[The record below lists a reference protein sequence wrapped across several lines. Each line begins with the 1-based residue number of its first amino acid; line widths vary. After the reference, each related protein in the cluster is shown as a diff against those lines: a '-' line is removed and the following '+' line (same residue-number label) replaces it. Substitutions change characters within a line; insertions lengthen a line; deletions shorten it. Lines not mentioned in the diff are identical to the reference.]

1 MKHLFRFLFLCL
13 SIQLHAQQWGV
24 PPAGWG
30 DFAIGLTDDAT
41 RLGIITTAK
50 ATTGLHYRVRYIN
63 EGVNIATNWYSH
75 LPAGGLATNFINQS
89 NAIGMRAAFNIY
101 MLQEDGGADVAIANM
116 ANLTFMQQYFWNIRD
131 VAQKANGNKVVFVI
145 EPDTWGY
152 LIKKCFGNGPTSAG
166 GNAAIR
172 PNLVF
177 CNVNNLGYAPLAGL
191 PNTMAGMAQG
201 IIRMIR
207 TYAPDAYI
215 GFHTNH
221 WACWSN
227 GATGAPCLGAGVPP
241 GIFFQCQAG
250 LPFWGMADIDYN
262 ANFQIAWYQELLGG
276 ASACDQ
282 GDFLVVEKYGY
293 DEGGRWI
300 AFGAGASV
308 LYYGNTEYQK
318 WRYWSKKLAQ
328 GLNMPL
334 LGWQTPIGNST
345 LPNTVQKYK
354 DTFMENFFANKASYI
369 CDGFIGLFMG
379 PGVGLSTFYTNGA
392 GATGD
397 DGWFFSNLRT
407 QLDPGRPYNL
417 NLASACGAT
426 IAPVP
431 AGCTLPVNFLTVKG
445 IQIDEYS
452 NLVRWEVAQE
462 KNVSHYIIER
472 SVDGIHF
479 SDIGTVSYHEGNESS
494 YNSYEFEDISID
506 GSLTYYYR
514 IREIDIDGSSM
525 YSQTILIRA
534 IQKILVGLN
543 PNPFS
548 NELILSL
555 FSAEPITVKLHVYDM
570 NGLVIFFQ
578 AFQLEGGN
586 RLEYDLEKHLKTP
599 GPYYVKVIDDNTGK
613 EIESKILIKQ

>member
-1 MKHLFRFLFLCL
+1 MRQLFIVISICL

-75 LPAGGLATNFINQS
+75 LPSGGLATNFITQS

-101 MLQEDGGADVAIANM
+101 MLQEDAGADVAIANM
-116 ANLTFMQQYFWNIRD
+116 ASLTFMQQYFWNIRD

-152 LIKKCFGNGPTSAG
+152 LIKKCFGVGPTNAG
-166 GNAAIR
+166 GNATIR

-201 IIRMIR
+201 IIKMIR

-227 GATGAPCLGAGVPP
+227 GATGASCLGAGVPP

-250 LPFWGMADIDYN
+250 LPFWNNSDIDYN

-276 ASACDQ
+276 SSACDR
-282 GDFLVVEKYGY
+282 GDFLVVEKYGF

-345 LPNTVQKYK
+345 LPNTMQKYK

-379 PGVGLSTFYTNGA
+379 PGVGASTFYTNGA

-417 NLASACGAT
+417 SLASACGAT

-431 AGCTLPVNFLTVKG
+431 GGCTLPVDFIRLVG
-445 IQIDEYS
+445 LPVDEYS
-452 NLVRWEVAQE
+452 NQLRWEVAHE
-462 KNVSHYIIER
+462 KDVSHYVVER
-472 SVDGIHF
+472 SADGVHF
-479 SDIGTVSYHEGNESS
+479 AEVGAVKAYDERAYQVYAFLDQGISS
-494 YNSYEFEDISID
+494 HQ
-506 GSLTYYYR
+506 LYYYR
-514 IREIDIDGSSM
+514 VKNVDLDGAFR
-525 YSQTILIRA
+525 YSETITIRA
-534 IQKILVGLN
+534 EQQVTVSLY
-543 PNPFS
+543 PNPFTT
-548 NELILSL
+548 SL
-555 FSAEPITVKLHVYDM
+555 NLALWSAHEKSFRLKVYDM
-570 NGLVIFFQ
+570 KGVLHWTELLSLTAGQSRVY
-578 AFQLEGGN
+578 ALD
-586 RLEYDLEKHLKTP
+586 EYMKSQ
-599 GPYYVKVIDDNTGK
+599 GAYYVKIIDDATGI
-613 EIESKILIKQ
+613 EIEAQLVIKQ